1 MYTGGWTDVT
11 AVIRSAVA
19 HSTGDTLQPIVT
31 GKWCKVYLC
40 AAVNIDKTHSKLLS

>member
-40 AAVNIDKTHSKLLS
+40 AAVNIDKTYSKLLY